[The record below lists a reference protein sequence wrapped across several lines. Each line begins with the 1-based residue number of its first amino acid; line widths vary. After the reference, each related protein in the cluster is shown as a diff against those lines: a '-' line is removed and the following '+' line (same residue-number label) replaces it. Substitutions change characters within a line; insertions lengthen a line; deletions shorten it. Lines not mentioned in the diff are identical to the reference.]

1 MLEVEQ
7 TLNRLKGRENEM
19 KNQVE
24 EVNLIRVKL
33 RQMAAETID
42 SLKFQV
48 E

>member
-1 MLEVEQ
+1 
-7 TLNRLKGRENEM
+7 M

-42 SLKFQV
+42 SLKFQID
-48 E
+48 